1 MKKDLLIITNYFP
14 PEIGAASNRIYALAQ
29 GLSSLNNIV
38 TVLTPLPN
46 YPHGKI
52 FKEYRGAFS
61 KKESIE
67 KLNVYRLWI
76 YASNS
81 KNKFTRFFSMIS
93 YSLSL
98 IWYFARKPIPDKV
111 IIQSPPLIVAFTCM
125 IFLKKRNRK
134 LILNVSD
141 LWPIAGL
148 ELGAFKEN
156 FTYRTLQ
163 RIECFNYRHADL
175 ILGQSNEIIEYIT
188 NIVPNTPIF
197 LYRNLPQNLP
207 ILKENKRDDSHKIK
221 LVYAGLLGVAQG
233 ILKLIKNL
241 EYSNIELHIYGSGT
255 EQEEIFKYLNK
266 NPQLSVSFYGSI
278 PRHELMKKMEEYDI
292 AIVPLLTRIY
302 GSVPSKIFELAH
314 LGIPILYFGG
324 GEGEDIVDQFKL
336 GWTVD
341 PSDYDS
347 LNKTI
352 MRLNS
357 DKLNDVSRVKLREIA
372 LKEFNF
378 VNQLNLL
385 NRIM

>member
-1 MKKDLLIITNYFP
+1 MKKDLLIITSYFP
-14 PEIGAASNRIYALAQ
+14 PEIGAASNRIFALAQ
-29 GLSSLNNIV
+29 GLSSLDKKV

-52 FKEYRGAFS
+52 FKEYRGSFS
-61 KKESIE
+61 KQESIE
-67 KLNVYRLWI
+67 KLSVHRLWI

-98 IWYFARKPIPDKV
+98 LWYFIRKPIPDKV

-125 IFLKKRNRK
+125 IFLKKKNRK
-134 LILNVSD
+134 LILNISD

-163 RIECFNYRHADL
+163 RIEYFNYRRADL
-175 ILGQSNEIIEYIT
+175 ILGQSNEILEHVTTIA
-188 NIVPNTPIF
+188 PKTPVF

-207 ILKENKRDDSHKIK
+207 ILKEKKLDNNDKIK

-233 ILKLIKNL
+233 ILNLIKNL
-241 EYSNIELHIYGSGT
+241 DYSNIELHIYGSGT
-255 EQEEIFKYLNK
+255 EQEEISTYLNK

-278 PRHELMKKMEEYDI
+278 PRHDLMKKMEEYDI

-324 GEGEDIVDQFKL
+324 GEGEDIVNQFKL
-336 GWTVD
+336 GWSVD